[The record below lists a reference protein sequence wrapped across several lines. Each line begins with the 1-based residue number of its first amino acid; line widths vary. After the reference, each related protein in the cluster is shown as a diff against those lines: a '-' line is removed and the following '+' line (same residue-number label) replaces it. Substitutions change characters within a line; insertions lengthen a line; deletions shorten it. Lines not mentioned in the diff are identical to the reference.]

1 MFLFYLEHYLTLF
14 VVLFWPKT
22 NKEKK
27 NDQKHG
33 LTPLEK
39 CSFWDFKRLNL
50 VWPKEVSFLYRTLL
64 NIISSFILTENLTK
78 EKNFWPKAW
87 VTPLEKRN
95 FLGLWKILCFKRFF
109 FLLFWPKTKKEKNWF
124 FWPKARVGKMR
135 LTKYFF

>member
-1 MFLFYLEHYLTLF
+1 MANFCDFEILKFLRPKNVSFLSRTLLNIICSIILTEI
-14 VVLFWPKT
+14 

-50 VWPKEVSFLYRTLL
+50 VWAKEVSFLYRTLL

-78 EKNFWPKAW
+78 EKKF
-87 VTPLEKRN
+87 
-95 FLGLWKILCFKRFF
+95 
-109 FLLFWPKTKKEKNWF
+109 
-124 FWPKARVGKMR
+124 
-135 LTKYFF
+135 